1 MVWGVL
7 LWAGSNRINGVLS
20 SKLIVNN
27 GVPQGSVLGPIVFL
41 LYINDTSNSSK
52 ILDFFLF
59 ADDTSLLYSNKNMD
73 ELEYTLNREQ
83 FIWTH
88 NGRIY
93 LRKSENSP
101 ANVITCL
108 KDLQEIPGG
117 APDVP
122 WWVTFVPDVTNL
134 WVITVR
140 QSNVTFA

>member
-83 FIWTH
+83 FIWT
-88 NGRIY
+88 
-93 LRKSENSP
+93 
-101 ANVITCL
+101 
-108 KDLQEIPGG
+108 Q
-117 APDVP
+117 
-122 WWVTFVPDVTNL
+122 
-134 WVITVR
+134 R
-140 QSNVTFA
+140 QDISSKERE